1 MTLAARKLG
10 HAVRGRTV
18 LDDVT
23 LQAEPGAL
31 LGIVGPNGGG
41 KSTLLRLLAG
51 LERPQRGQVS
61 FADRAVSALA
71 PAERARSISWLPQ
84 APTVA
89 FGFTA
94 REVVLA
100 GRLAHH
106 AGAYETAADRD
117 AADAALDE
125 MGVSAL
131 ADRAVD
137 TLSGG
142 ERQRIFLAM
151 VLARQTPVLLV
162 DEPTGHLDPGH
173 QMAVCE
179 GLAARARAGRVV
191 VAVMHDLNLAGQFCD
206 ALVVL
211 AGGRVVASGTPRA
224 VLADPQAAAA
234 HGVAHARIDPLAD
247 GRRAAFTPLRRTG
260 PLPEI

>member
-10 HAVRGRTV
+10 FSVRGRVV
-18 LDDVT
+18 LADVSVT
-23 LQAEPGAL
+23 AEAGAM

-51 LERPQRGQVS
+51 LERPQQGQVS
-61 FADRAVSALA
+61 FAERALSTYGH
-71 PAERARSISWLPQ
+71 AERARLVSWLPQ

-94 REVVLA
+94 REVVLS
-100 GRLAHH
+100 GRMAHH
-106 AGAYETAADRD
+106 AGAFETVDDHR
-117 AADAALDE
+117 AADAALAE
-125 MGVSAL
+125 MGVSGL
-131 ADRAVD
+131 AERAVD
-137 TLSGG
+137 ALSGG

-162 DEPTGHLDPGH
+162 DEPLGHLDPGH

-179 GLAARARAGRVV
+179 GLAARARAGRTV
-191 VAVMHDLNLAGQFCD
+191 VAVMHDLNLAAQFCD

-211 AGGRVVASGTPRA
+211 SQGRVVAEGPPRE
-224 VLADPQAAAA
+224 VLGNPAAAAA
-234 HGVAHARIDPLAD
+234 HGVAHARIDPLPD
-247 GRRAAFTPLRRTG
+247 GRRATFTPLRR
-260 PLPEI
+260 PARPPD

>member
-1 MTLAARKLG
+1 MNLAARKVG
-10 HAVRGRTV
+10 FSVRGRRV
-18 LDDVT
+18 LEDVT
-23 LQAEPGAL
+23 VCAEPGAL

-51 LERPQRGQVS
+51 LERPHRGQVS
-61 FADRAVSALA
+61 AGDRALAALSHG
-71 PAERARSISWLPQ
+71 ERARLISWLPQ
-84 APTVA
+84 SPAVA

-106 AGAYETAADRD
+106 PGAYETAEDTR
-117 AADAALDE
+117 AADAALAE
-125 MGVSAL
+125 MGVSSL

-151 VLARQTPVLLV
+151 VLARETPVLLV

-179 GLAARARAGRVV
+179 GLSARARAGRTV
-191 VAVMHDLNLAGQFCD
+191 VAVLHDLNLAAQFCD
-206 ALVVL
+206 ALVVI
-211 AGGRVVASGTPRA
+211 AEGRVVAAGPPAT
-224 VLADPQAAAA
+224 VLTDPFAAAA
-234 HGVAHARIDPLAD
+234 LGVARARVEPIAD
-247 GRRAAFTPLRRTG
+247 GRRATFTPLRG
-260 PLPEI
+260 PCSPPE